1 MHFLNNLVNPE
12 SGERLTLLY
21 YLLSF
26 VSTMLVTYMA
36 IAATGSSLS
45 LYFNRKGLK
54 KGDRIYRRFA
64 RNLID
69 VAMPGKG
76 AVAALAGLPIV
87 TIILIYA
94 ELLYNTNADVTN
106 FITGSA
112 ILIIVG
118 FMFLIAYRYS
128 FRLEGFIESY
138 KKLTP
143 SQKAEIGDAS
153 IVDIDSMEVS
163 AHQTRRRAG
172 LFGTVLL
179 WVGMWA
185 FMGGSNLALNG
196 QAWTKDAGMFAVL
209 FSWTT
214 IWSFIHFI
222 TAAVVIESAA
232 ILFFF
237 YIWDGGLG
245 ASNDEAYS
253 SFVKR
258 FAMNAG
264 LLFAIVQPLII
275 LIDLTLVP
283 SAARDG
289 AVFGLAGL
297 GLLIV
302 FILVHFFFQMLK
314 GRKIRLGS
322 YAFIGVVVMVG
333 AWMTAKGVSF
343 SQSNR
348 AHYQL
353 MADNYDKML
362 SELPEVQTAKINGED
377 IYKQT
382 CSACHRFDR
391 RLVGPAYNMVLGS
404 YEGKMDDLE
413 NFIMNPRQVLQG
425 YPPMPKQGLNEAQV
439 KAVAQYI
446 MNVYQTEE
454 KNGTATYTK

>member
-54 KGDRIYRRFA
+54 KGNRIYRRFA

-94 ELLYNTNADVTN
+94 ELLYNTNANVTN

-112 ILIIVG
+112 ILIIIG

-143 SQKAEIGDAS
+143 SQKSEIGDAS
-153 IVDIDSMEVS
+153 LVDVDAMEVS

-172 LFGTVLL
+172 IFGAAML
-179 WVGMWA
+179 WIGMWV
-185 FMGGSNLALNG
+185 FMGGSNLALNS
-196 QAWTKDAGMFAVL
+196 QAWPKDAGAFAVL

-214 IWSFIHFI
+214 IWSFIHFV

-245 ASNDEAYS
+245 VSSDEAYS

-258 FAMNAG
+258 FAANAG
-264 LLFAIVQPLII
+264 LLFAILQPLII
-275 LIDLTLVP
+275 FIDLTLAP
-283 SAARDG
+283 SAAKDG

-297 GLLIV
+297 GLLVV
-302 FILVHFFFQMLK
+302 FILVHFFYHML
-314 GRKIRLGS
+314 RHRRVTLGS
-322 YAFIGVVVMVG
+322 FAFVGVVVMVG
-333 AWMTAKGVSF
+333 VWMTAKGVSF
-343 SQSNR
+343 SKSNQ

-382 CSACHRFDR
+382 CSACHKFDR
-391 RLVGPAYNMVLGS
+391 RLVGPAYNMVLGG
-404 YEGKMDDLE
+404 YEGRMDELE
-413 NFIMNPRQVLQG
+413 DFIMNPRQVLQG
-425 YPPMPKQGLNEAQV
+425 YPPMPKQGLNQAQV
-439 KAVAQYI
+439 KAVAEYI
-446 MNVYQTEE
+446 MNVYQAEE
-454 KNGTATYTK
+454 KNGTATYMK

>member
-26 VSTMLVTYMA
+26 VSTMFVTYIG
-36 IAATGSSLS
+36 IAATGSTLS
-45 LYFNRKGLK
+45 LFFNRKGLK
-54 KGDRIYRRFA
+54 KGNDIYRHFA

-69 VAMPGKG
+69 VALPGKG
-76 AVAALAGLPIV
+76 VVAALAGLPIV

-106 FITGSA
+106 FMTASA
-112 ILIIVG
+112 ILVISG

-128 FRLEGFIESY
+128 FRLEGFVESY

-143 SQKAEIGDAS
+143 SQKSEIGDAS
-153 IVDIDSMEVS
+153 LVDLDAMEIS

-172 LFGTVLL
+172 LFGTAML
-179 WVGMWA
+179 WIGMWV
-185 FMGGSNLALNG
+185 FMGGSNLALNS
-196 QAWTKDAGMFAVL
+196 QAWPQDAGTFAVL

-237 YIWDGGLG
+237 YIWDGGVG
-245 ASNDEAYS
+245 AANNEAYS

-275 LIDLTLVP
+275 FIDLTLVP
-283 SAARDG
+283 SAAKDG

-297 GLLIV
+297 GLLIAFV
-302 FILVHFFFQMLK
+302 LVHFFYRMLRL
-314 GRKIRLGS
+314 RKVYLGS
-322 YAFIGVVVMVG
+322 FAFIGVVVMVG
-333 AWMTAKGVSF
+333 VWMTAKGVSF
-343 SQSNR
+343 SKSNQ

-362 SELPEVQTAKINGED
+362 SELPEVQTAKISGEK
-377 IYKQT
+377 IFTQT
-382 CSACHRFDR
+382 CSACHRFHN
-391 RLVGPAYNMVLGS
+391 RLVGPAYNMVLGG
-404 YEGKMDDLE
+404 YEGKMSKLE
-413 NFIMNPRQVLQG
+413 DFIMNPRQVLQG
-425 YPPMPKQGLNEAQV
+425 YPPMPKQGLNQAQV
-439 KAVAQYI
+439 KAVAEYI